1 MKVVSIFNHVLGPV
15 MRGPSSSHTA
25 GAFHISQMAMSL
37 LGERPVR
44 AVFSFDNDGSYA
56 ATYAQQGAD
65 RAFAMGLLD
74 VPLTD
79 ERFFNAQ
86 AFAADQGLQVEF
98 NTTKL
103 ENPDHPNTVDIELY
117 GSYGASLML
126 RARSIGGG
134 AVEIIDVDGWPVC
147 ISGQAYDVLV
157 EVDHGHEAAVAV
169 TLDDDLVAEL
179 EVIPRD
185 ERMLLRAQRG
195 SELSGEECDRIT
207 AIEGVVGVRRVR
219 PVYFV
224 HTGQPLFASAAGAIA
239 LAEETG
245 KSLGQ
250 LGLEYEAALLGLSN
264 DEVLAEMVRRY
275 EIMARSAVEGLEPSP
290 PPMQL
295 LTPSA
300 GTIFAADAEGSLPG
314 GGIHLRAAA
323 RAMAIMHVNGAMG
336 VVCAAPTGG
345 AAGTLPGVIVT
356 CAQEKGLDAEA
367 AAMALL
373 AAGAI
378 GVIVATRATF
388 AAEIAGCQVE
398 IGAAGAMAAAAVVD
412 IAGGTV
418 AQASHA
424 AAISFQNSMGSVC
437 DLVQGTVEI
446 PCHTR
451 NAAAAAGAF
460 VCADLILGG
469 YANPIDLDETIDAVY
484 ASGKMLPPELR
495 CTSLGG
501 LAVTPSALAMKRIGE
516 DPAQLDL

>member
-56 ATYAQQGAD
+56 ATYAAQGAD

-74 VPLTD
+74 RPLTD
-79 ERFFNAQ
+79 ECFFEALQ
-86 AFAADQGLQVEF
+86 IAAEQGVKIEF
-98 NTTKL
+98 LTTTL
-103 ENPDHPNTVDIELY
+103 ENADHPNTVDIELH
-117 GSYGASLML
+117 GADGAPLML

-134 AVEIIDVDGWPVC
+134 AVEIISVDGWDVC
-147 ISGQAYDVLV
+147 ITGEAHDVLV
-157 EVDHGHEAAVAV
+157 EVDAGHEAALAMA
-169 TLDDDLVAEL
+169 LDDDLLGEL

-185 ERMLLRAQRG
+185 ERMLLHARRA
-195 SELSGEECDRIT
+195 SALPDGEGDRLG
-207 AIEGVVGVRRVR
+207 AIAGVVGVRQMR

-224 HTGQPLFASAAGAIA
+224 HTGKPIFASAAGAIA
-239 LAEETG
+239 LAAETG

-250 LGLEYEAALLGLSN
+250 LGLEYEAALLGMSHE
-264 DEVLAEMVRRY
+264 DVLAEMIRRY
-275 EIMARSAVEGLEPSP
+275 EIMERSAAEGLQPSP

-300 GTIFAADAEGSLPG
+300 GAIFAADAAGKLPG

-323 RAMAIMHVNGAMG
+323 RAMAIMHINGAMG

-356 CAQEKGLDAEA
+356 CAQEKGLDAEG

-388 AAEIAGCQVE
+388 AAEVAGCQVE

-412 IAGGTV
+412 IVGGTV
-418 AQASHA
+418 AQAMHA

-516 DPAQLDL
+516 DDAKPVH

>member
-1 MKVVSIFNHVLGPV
+1 

-25 GAFHISQMAMSL
+25 GAFHMSQMALSL
-37 LGERPVR
+37 LGDRPVR
-44 AVFSFDNDGSYA
+44 ALFSFDIDGSYA
-56 ATYAQQGAD
+56 ATYAPQGAD

-74 VPLTD
+74 IPLTD
-79 ERFFNAQ
+79 ERFFRALEL
-86 AFAADQGLQVEF
+86 AAGQGLQVEF
-98 NTTKL
+98 RVTQL
-103 ENPDHPNTVDIELY
+103 ENADHPNTVDIELY
-117 GSYGASLML
+117 GSFGESVKL
-126 RARSIGGG
+126 RGRSIGGG
-134 AVEIIDVDGWPVC
+134 AVEITCIDGWEVC
-147 ISGQAYDVLV
+147 VTGQSHDVLV
-157 EVDHGHEAAVAV
+157 EVQAHHEAALAMA
-169 TLDDDLVAEL
+169 LDDDLL
-179 EVIPRD
+179 SDIKVIPHE
-185 ERMLLRAQRG
+185 ERLLLHAQRG
-195 SELSGEECDRIT
+195 SELSGKGRDRLM
-207 AIEGVVGVRRVR
+207 AIEGVLGVKTVR

-224 HTGQPLFASAAGAIA
+224 HTGQRTFASAAEAVA
-239 LAEETG
+239 LASESG

-250 LGLEYEAALLGLSN
+250 LGLEYEASLLSQSTDRVLS
-264 DEVLAEMVRRY
+264 EMVRRY
-275 EIMARSAVEGLEPSP
+275 GIMARSAEQGLDPSP
-290 PPMQL
+290 PAMQL

-300 GTIFAADAEGSLPG
+300 GAIFAADAAGELPG

-323 RAMAIMHVNGAMG
+323 RAMAIMHINGAMG

-356 CAQEKGLDAEA
+356 CAKEKGLDDEA

-388 AAEIAGCQVE
+388 AAEVAGCQVE

-418 AQASHA
+418 EQAMNA
-424 AAISFQNSMGSVC
+424 AAISFQNTMGSIC

-451 NAAAAAGAF
+451 NAASAAGAF
-460 VCADLILGG
+460 VCADLVLGG

-484 ASGKMLPPELR
+484 ESGKMLPCELR

-501 LAVTPSALAMKRIGE
+501 LAVTPSALTMKRIGE
-516 DPAQLDL
+516 D

>member
-1 MKVVSIFNHVLGPV
+1 
-15 MRGPSSSHTA
+15 
-25 GAFHISQMAMSL
+25 MAMSL
-37 LGERPVR
+37 LGDRPVR

-79 ERFFNAQ
+79 ERFFNALGL
-86 AFAADQGLQVEF
+86 AAGQGLQVEF
-98 NTTKL
+98 RTTKL
-103 ENPDHPNTVDIELY
+103 ENADHPNTVDIELY
-117 GSYGASLML
+117 GAYGGSLKL
-126 RARSIGGG
+126 RGRSIGGG
-134 AVEIIDVDGWPVC
+134 AVEITRVDQWEVRITGH
-147 ISGQAYDVLV
+147 AYDVLV
-157 EVDHGHEAAVAV
+157 EVHAHHEAAVAMA
-169 TLDDDLVAEL
+169 LDDDLISEL
-179 EVIPRD
+179 EVIPHE
-185 ERMLLRAQRG
+185 ERLLLHAKRG
-195 SELSGEECDRIT
+195 SELSEQECNRLL
-207 AIEGVVGVRRVR
+207 AIDGVMGVRRVR

-224 HTGQPLFASAAGAIA
+224 HTGQPTFSSAAEAA
-239 LAEETG
+239 TLAEDTG

-250 LGLEYEAALLGLSN
+250 LGLEYEAALLGLSA
-264 DEVLAEMVRRY
+264 DEVLAEMVGRY
-275 EIMARSAVEGLEPSP
+275 EIMARSARQGLEASP

-300 GTIFAADAEGSLPG
+300 GAIFSADAEGKLPG

-323 RAMAIMHVNGAMG
+323 RAMAIMHINGAMG

-356 CAQEKGLDAEA
+356 CAEEKGLDDEG

-388 AAEIAGCQVE
+388 AAEVAGCQVE

-418 AQASHA
+418 AQAMHA
-424 AAISFQNSMGSVC
+424 AAISFQNTMGSVC

-451 NAAAAAGAF
+451 NAASAAGAF
-460 VCADLILGG
+460 VCADLVMGG
-469 YANPIDLDETIDAVY
+469 YANPINLDETIDAVY
-484 ASGKMLPPELR
+484 ASGKMLPAELR

-501 LAVTPSALAMKRIGE
+501 LAVTPSALAMKRIDENGE
-516 DPAQLDL
+516 N